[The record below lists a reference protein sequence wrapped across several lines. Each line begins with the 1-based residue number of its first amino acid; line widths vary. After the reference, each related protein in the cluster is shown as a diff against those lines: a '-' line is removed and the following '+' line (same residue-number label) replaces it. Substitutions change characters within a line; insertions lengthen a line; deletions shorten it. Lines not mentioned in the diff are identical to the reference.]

1 MTKQEWIWMDEITPC
16 DAETPHC
23 NWCERPMTEEDHDF
37 CDICDECREE
47 NDLLL

>member
-1 MTKQEWIWMDEITPC
+1 MTKTELPK
-16 DAETPHC
+16 C
-23 NWCERPMTEEDHDF
+23 NWCERPMTEEEHDF

>member
-1 MTKQEWIWMDEITPC
+1 MSRTAC

-23 NWCERPMTEEDHDF
+23 EWCERTMTEEDHDF

-47 NDLLL
+47 NEID